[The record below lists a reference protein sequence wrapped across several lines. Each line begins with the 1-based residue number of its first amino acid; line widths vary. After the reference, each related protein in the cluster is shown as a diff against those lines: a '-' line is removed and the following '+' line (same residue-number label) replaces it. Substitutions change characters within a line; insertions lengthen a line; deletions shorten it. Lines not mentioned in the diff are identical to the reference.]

1 MYFRFVISYLHA
13 KKADNSEFTER
24 VEGKEHF
31 WASPGNYLRQ
41 STFIS
46 LARNISG
53 LELPPSVYCDTTFN
67 DDNQVSKARED
78 EITLRLRGL
87 LRDATIESI
96 KRMENDSMKLTDT
109 DC

>member
-13 KKADNSEFTER
+13 KKADNSEYTER

-31 WASPGNYLRQ
+31 WASPGNYLRHVY
-41 STFIS
+41 

-67 DDNQVSKARED
+67 DDN
-78 EITLRLRGL
+78 
-87 LRDATIESI
+87 
-96 KRMENDSMKLTDT
+96 
-109 DC
+109 